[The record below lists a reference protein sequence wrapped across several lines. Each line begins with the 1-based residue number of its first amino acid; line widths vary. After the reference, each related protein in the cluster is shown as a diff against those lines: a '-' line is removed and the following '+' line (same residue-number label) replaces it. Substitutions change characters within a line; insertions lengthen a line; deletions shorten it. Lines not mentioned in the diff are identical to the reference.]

1 MLVARAAGIDV
12 PPDEH
17 VRANLEELDYLR
29 KSIGKTGMLA
39 MDPVLRASGRDLWQ
53 LRVLYR

>member
-1 MLVARAAGIDV
+1 MIIAVFRYRLR
-12 PPDEH
+12 PE
-17 VRANLEELDYLR
+17 ANLEELEYLR

-53 LRVLYR
+53 LRKLNR